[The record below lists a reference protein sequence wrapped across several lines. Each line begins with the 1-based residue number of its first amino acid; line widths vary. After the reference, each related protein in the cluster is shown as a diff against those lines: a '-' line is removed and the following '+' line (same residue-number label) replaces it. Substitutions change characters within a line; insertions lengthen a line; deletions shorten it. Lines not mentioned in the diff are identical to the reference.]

1 MLHAVNPVFLLVLHE
16 KVPPCIHFSR
26 QARMPGLDK
35 PVINPDTTLNPH
47 TSLDLLLLAQ
57 ISSTY
62 QITAK
67 FGISAQLLNMP
78 SKGSYVEQLISLGKY
93 DTECYD
99 SDLIKDFLKVMNIST
114 IPLETD
120 VQDDSA
126 RISSLKMKET
136 VFEMKLNLLAIYS
149 EYQRRGLKDTHINLV
164 KDLTMAGVQIASI
177 ILTEGS
183 HITNEGSQKNES
195 HLAIIKS
202 MMSIQGVE
210 KHPFALPR

>member
-1 MLHAVNPVFLLVLHE
+1 
-16 KVPPCIHFSR
+16 
-26 QARMPGLDK
+26 
-35 PVINPDTTLNPH
+35 
-47 TSLDLLLLAQ
+47 
-57 ISSTY
+57 
-62 QITAK
+62 
-67 FGISAQLLNMP
+67 
-78 SKGSYVEQLISLGKY
+78 
-93 DTECYD
+93 
-99 SDLIKDFLKVMNIST
+99 
-114 IPLETD
+114 
-120 VQDDSA
+120 
-126 RISSLKMKET
+126 
-136 VFEMKLNLLAIYS
+136 LLAIYS